1 MEVVIHIIVGDIG
14 LMKVVILDAKTLTN
28 DDIDFSVFDEL
39 GEVTIYDYTKYNQ
52 IAERIKDAEIILCNK
67 SIMNR
72 MTLKDA
78 KNVKYI
84 GLFATGY
91 NNVDIEYTNERN
103 ITVCNAGSYSTNA
116 VAQHVFAL
124 ILEHYNKVGEYNKFV
139 KDGGWIHSEKFSP
152 FKPMKEMD
160 GRTLGIVG
168 YGSIGKKVAKI
179 AQAFDMKVLAYNRS
193 PKKDESVRFVEMDEL
208 LEKSDI
214 VSIHC
219 PLNSDSEKMCN
230 KEFFEKMKDGA
241 LFINTSRGGVVD
253 EQALIDAVK
262 SKKISG
268 AGLDVV
274 AVEPMEKHEEILDI
288 DNIIITPHSAWAPVE
303 TRTRLVEIVK
313 NNIKKWVA
321 GDPVNVMK

>member
-1 MEVVIHIIVGDIG
+1 
-14 LMKVVILDAKTLTN
+14 MKVVILDAKTLTN
-28 DDIDFSVFDEL
+28 DDIDFSVFDEF

-230 KEFFEKMKDGA
+230 KEFFQKMKDGA

-321 GDPVNVMK
+321 GAPVNVIK

>member
-1 MEVVIHIIVGDIG
+1 
-14 LMKVVILDAKTLTN
+14 MKVVILDAKTLTN
-28 DDIDFSVFDEL
+28 DDIDFSVFDEF

-168 YGSIGKKVAKI
+168 YGSIGKKVVKI

-219 PLNSDSEKMCN
+219 PLNRDSEKMCN
-230 KEFFEKMKDGA
+230 KDFFSKMKDGA

-253 EQALIDAVK
+253 EPALIEAVK
-262 SKKISG
+262 SGKLSG

-274 AVEPMEKHEEILDI
+274 AVEPMEKHYDILDI

-303 TRTRLVEIVK
+303 TRTRLVEIVR

-321 GDPVNVMK
+321 GAPVNVIK

>member
-28 DDIDFSVFDEL
+28 DDIDFSVFDEF

-193 PKKDESVRFVEMDEL
+193 PKKDEGVRFVEMDEL

-219 PLNSDSEKMCN
+219 PLNRDSEKMCN
-230 KEFFEKMKDGA
+230 KDFFSKMKDGA

-303 TRTRLVEIVK
+303 TRTRLVEIVR

-321 GDPVNVMK
+321 GAPVNVIK

>member
-1 MEVVIHIIVGDIG
+1 
-14 LMKVVILDAKTLTN
+14 MKVVILDAKTLTN
-28 DDIDFSVFDEL
+28 DDIDFSVFDEF

-52 IAERIKDAEIILCNK
+52 IAERIKDAEIIVCNK

-321 GDPVNVMK
+321 GAPVNVIK

>member
-1 MEVVIHIIVGDIG
+1 
-14 LMKVVILDAKTLTN
+14 MKVVILDAKTLTN
-28 DDIDFSVFDEL
+28 DDIDFSVFDEF

-179 AQAFDMKVLAYNRS
+179 ARAFDMKVLAYNRS

-321 GDPVNVMK
+321 GAPVNVIK

>member
-1 MEVVIHIIVGDIG
+1 MEVVIHIIVGDSR

-28 DDIDFSVFDEL
+28 DDIDFSVFDEF

-193 PKKDESVRFVEMDEL
+193 PKKDEGVRFVEMDEL

-219 PLNSDSEKMCN
+219 PLNRDSEKMCN
-230 KEFFEKMKDGA
+230 KDFFSKMKDGA

-321 GDPVNVMK
+321 GAPVNVIK

>member
-1 MEVVIHIIVGDIG
+1 MEVVIHIIVGDSR

-28 DDIDFSVFDEL
+28 DDIDFSVFDEF

-124 ILEHYNKVGEYNKFV
+124 ILEHY
-139 KDGGWIHSEKFSP
+139 H
-152 FKPMKEMD
+152 
-160 GRTLGIVG
+160 
-168 YGSIGKKVAKI
+168 
-179 AQAFDMKVLAYNRS
+179 
-193 PKKDESVRFVEMDEL
+193 
-208 LEKSDI
+208 
-214 VSIHC
+214 H
-219 PLNSDSEKMCN
+219 LN
-230 KEFFEKMKDGA
+230 
-241 LFINTSRGGVVD
+241 
-253 EQALIDAVK
+253 Q
-262 SKKISG
+262 
-268 AGLDVV
+268 
-274 AVEPMEKHEEILDI
+274 
-288 DNIIITPHSAWAPVE
+288 
-303 TRTRLVEIVK
+303 
-313 NNIKKWVA
+313 
-321 GDPVNVMK
+321 

>member
-1 MEVVIHIIVGDIG
+1 
-14 LMKVVILDAKTLTN
+14 MKVVILDAKTLTN
-28 DDIDFSVFDEL
+28 DDIDFSVFDEF

-303 TRTRLVEIVK
+303 TRTRLVEFVK

-321 GDPVNVMK
+321 GAPVNVIK

>member
-1 MEVVIHIIVGDIG
+1 
-14 LMKVVILDAKTLTN
+14 MKVVILDAKTLTN
-28 DDIDFSVFDEL
+28 DDIDFSVFDEF

-274 AVEPMEKHEEILDI
+274 AVESMEKHEEILDI

-321 GDPVNVMK
+321 GAPVNVIK

>member
-1 MEVVIHIIVGDIG
+1 MR
-14 LMKVVILDAKTLTN
+14 VVILDAKTLTN
-28 DDIDFSVFDEL
+28 DDIDFSVFDEF
-39 GEVTIYDYTKYNQ
+39 GEVTIYDYTKYDE
-52 IAERIKDAEIILCNK
+52 IAERVKDSEIILCNK
-67 SIMNR
+67 CIMNKE
-72 MTLKDA
+72 TLKNA
-78 KNVKYI
+78 GNVKYI

-160 GRTLGIVG
+160 GRTLGIIG

-219 PLNSDSEKMCN
+219 PLNNDSEKMCN

-262 SKKISG
+262 FKKISG

-303 TRTRLVEIVK
+303 TRTRLAEIVK

-321 GDPVNVMK
+321 GDPVNVIK

>member
-1 MEVVIHIIVGDIG
+1 
-14 LMKVVILDAKTLTN
+14 MKVVILDAKTLTN
-28 DDIDFSVFDEL
+28 DDIDFSVFDEF

-230 KEFFEKMKDGA
+230 KEFFEKMKGGA

-321 GDPVNVMK
+321 GAPVNVIK

>member
-1 MEVVIHIIVGDIG
+1 MR
-14 LMKVVILDAKTLTN
+14 VVILDAKTLTN
-28 DDIDFSVFDEL
+28 DDIDFSVFDEF
-39 GEVTIYDYTKYNQ
+39 GEVTIYDYTKYDE
-52 IAERIKDAEIILCNK
+52 IAERVKDSEIILCNK
-67 SIMNR
+67 CIMNKE
-72 MTLKDA
+72 TLKNA
-78 KNVKYI
+78 GNVKYI

-219 PLNSDSEKMCN
+219 PLNNDSEKMCN

-321 GDPVNVMK
+321 GDPVNVKK

>member
-1 MEVVIHIIVGDIG
+1 
-14 LMKVVILDAKTLTN
+14 MKVVILDAKTLTN
-28 DDIDFSVFDEL
+28 DDIDFSVFDEF

-116 VAQHVFAL
+116 VTQHVFAL

-219 PLNSDSEKMCN
+219 PLNRDSEKMCN

-321 GDPVNVMK
+321 GAPVNVIK

>member
-1 MEVVIHIIVGDIG
+1 MR
-14 LMKVVILDAKTLTN
+14 VVILDAKTLTN
-28 DDIDFSVFDEL
+28 DDIDFSVFDEF
-39 GEVTIYDYTKYNQ
+39 GEVTIYDYTKYDE
-52 IAERIKDAEIILCNK
+52 IAERVKDSEIILCNK
-67 SIMNR
+67 CIMNKE
-72 MTLKDA
+72 TLKNA
-78 KNVKYI
+78 GNVKYI

-91 NNVDIEYTNERN
+91 NNVDIEYTNKRN

-124 ILEHYNKVGEYNKFV
+124 ILEHYNKGGEYNKFV

-230 KEFFEKMKDGA
+230 KEFFAKMKDGA

-262 SKKISG
+262 SKKVSG

-321 GDPVNVMK
+321 GDPVNVIK

>member
-1 MEVVIHIIVGDIG
+1 
-14 LMKVVILDAKTLTN
+14 MKVVILDAKTLTN
-28 DDIDFSVFDEL
+28 DDIDFSVFDEF

-103 ITVCNAGSYSTNA
+103 IMVCNAGSYSTNA

-193 PKKDESVRFVEMDEL
+193 PKKDEGVRFVEMDEL

-219 PLNSDSEKMCN
+219 PLNRDSEKMCN
-230 KEFFEKMKDGA
+230 KDFFSKMKDGA

-303 TRTRLVEIVK
+303 TRTRLVEIVR

-321 GDPVNVMK
+321 GAPVNVIK

>member
-1 MEVVIHIIVGDIG
+1 
-14 LMKVVILDAKTLTN
+14 MKVVILDAKTLTN
-28 DDIDFSVFDEL
+28 DDIDFSVFDEF

-274 AVEPMEKHEEILDI
+274 AVEPMEKDEEILDI

-321 GDPVNVMK
+321 GAPVNVIK

>member
-1 MEVVIHIIVGDIG
+1 
-14 LMKVVILDAKTLTN
+14 MKVVILDAKTLTN
-28 DDIDFSVFDEL
+28 DDIDFSVFDEF

-124 ILEHYNKVGEYNKFV
+124 ILGHYNKVGEYNKFV

-193 PKKDESVRFVEMDEL
+193 PKKDEGVRFVEMDEL

-219 PLNSDSEKMCN
+219 PLNRDSEKMCN
-230 KEFFEKMKDGA
+230 KDFFSKMKDGA

-253 EQALIDAVK
+253 EPALIEAVK
-262 SKKISG
+262 SGKLSG

-274 AVEPMEKHEEILDI
+274 AVEPMEKHYDILDI

-303 TRTRLVEIVK
+303 TRTRLVEIVR

-321 GDPVNVMK
+321 GAPVNVIK

>member
-1 MEVVIHIIVGDIG
+1 MR
-14 LMKVVILDAKTLTN
+14 VVILDAKTLTN
-28 DDIDFSVFDEL
+28 DDIDFSVFDEF
-39 GEVTIYDYTKYNQ
+39 GEVTIYDYTKYDE
-52 IAERIKDAEIILCNK
+52 IAERVKDSEIILCNK
-67 SIMNR
+67 CIMNKE
-72 MTLKDA
+72 TLKNA
-78 KNVKYI
+78 GNVKYI

-219 PLNSDSEKMCN
+219 PLNNDSEKMCN

-321 GDPVNVMK
+321 GDPVNVIK

>member
-1 MEVVIHIIVGDIG
+1 
-14 LMKVVILDAKTLTN
+14 MKVVILDAKTLTN
-28 DDIDFSVFDEL
+28 DDIDFSVFDEF

-78 KNVKYI
+78 RNVKYI

-160 GRTLGIVG
+160 GRTLGIIG

-193 PKKDESVRFVEMDEL
+193 PKKDEGVRFVEMDEL

-219 PLNSDSEKMCN
+219 PLNRDSEKMCN
-230 KEFFEKMKDGA
+230 KDFFSKMKDGA

-253 EQALIDAVK
+253 EPALIEAVK
-262 SKKISG
+262 SGKLSG

-274 AVEPMEKHEEILDI
+274 AVEPMEKHYDILDI

-321 GDPVNVMK
+321 GAPVNVIK

>member
-1 MEVVIHIIVGDIG
+1 
-14 LMKVVILDAKTLTN
+14 MKVVILDAKTLTN
-28 DDIDFSVFDEL
+28 DDIDFSVFDEF

-193 PKKDESVRFVEMDEL
+193 PKKDEGVRFVEMDEL

-219 PLNSDSEKMCN
+219 PLNRDSEKMCN
-230 KEFFEKMKDGA
+230 KDFFSKMKDGA

-253 EQALIDAVK
+253 EPALIEAVK

-274 AVEPMEKHEEILDI
+274 AVEPMEKHYDILDI

-303 TRTRLVEIVK
+303 TRTRLVEIVR

-321 GDPVNVMK
+321 GAPVNVIK

>member
-28 DDIDFSVFDEL
+28 DDIDFSVFDEF

-288 DNIIITPHSAWAPVE
+288 DNIIITPHSALAPVE

-321 GDPVNVMK
+321 GAPVNVIK

>member
-1 MEVVIHIIVGDIG
+1 M
-14 LMKVVILDAKTLTN
+14 
-28 DDIDFSVFDEL
+28 
-39 GEVTIYDYTKYNQ
+39 TIYDYTKYNQ

-219 PLNSDSEKMCN
+219 PLNRDSEKMCN
-230 KEFFEKMKDGA
+230 KDFFSKMKDGA

-321 GDPVNVMK
+321 GAPVNVIK

>member
-1 MEVVIHIIVGDIG
+1 
-14 LMKVVILDAKTLTN
+14 MKVVILDAKTLTN
-28 DDIDFSVFDEL
+28 DDIDFSVFDEF

-78 KNVKYI
+78 RNVKYI

-193 PKKDESVRFVEMDEL
+193 PKKDEGVRFVEMDEL

-219 PLNSDSEKMCN
+219 PLNRDSEKMCN
-230 KEFFEKMKDGA
+230 KDFFSKMKDGA

-253 EQALIDAVK
+253 EQALIDDVK

-321 GDPVNVMK
+321 GAPVNVIK

>member
-28 DDIDFSVFDEL
+28 DDIDFSVFDEF

-179 AQAFDMKVLAYNRS
+179 AQAFDMKALAYNRS

-321 GDPVNVMK
+321 GAPVNVIK

>member
-1 MEVVIHIIVGDIG
+1 
-14 LMKVVILDAKTLTN
+14 MKVVILDAKTLTN
-28 DDIDFSVFDEL
+28 DDIDFSVFDEF

-193 PKKDESVRFVEMDEL
+193 PKKDEGVRFVEMDEL

-219 PLNSDSEKMCN
+219 PLNRDSEKMCN
-230 KEFFEKMKDGA
+230 KDFFSKMKDGA

-253 EQALIDAVK
+253 EPALIEAVK
-262 SKKISG
+262 SGKLSG

-274 AVEPMEKHEEILDI
+274 AVEPMEKHYDILDI

-303 TRTRLVEIVK
+303 TRTRLVEIVR

-321 GDPVNVMK
+321 GAPVKVLKEDTNTYI

>member
-1 MEVVIHIIVGDIG
+1 MR
-14 LMKVVILDAKTLTN
+14 VVILDAKTLTN
-28 DDIDFSVFDEL
+28 DDIDFSVFDEF
-39 GEVTIYDYTKYNQ
+39 GEVTIYDYTKYDE
-52 IAERIKDAEIILCNK
+52 IAERVKDSEIILCNK
-67 SIMNR
+67 CIMNKE
-72 MTLKDA
+72 TLKNA
-78 KNVKYI
+78 GNVKYI

-179 AQAFDMKVLAYNRS
+179 AQAFDMMVLAYNRS

-321 GDPVNVMK
+321 GDPVNVIK

>member
-1 MEVVIHIIVGDIG
+1 
-14 LMKVVILDAKTLTN
+14 MKVVILDAKTLTN
-28 DDIDFSVFDEL
+28 DDIDFSVFDEF

-72 MTLKDA
+72 MTLNDA
-78 KNVKYI
+78 RNVKYI

-321 GDPVNVMK
+321 GAPVNVIK

>member
-1 MEVVIHIIVGDIG
+1 
-14 LMKVVILDAKTLTN
+14 MKVVILDAKTLTN
-28 DDIDFSVFDEL
+28 DDIDFSVFDEF

-52 IAERIKDAEIILCNK
+52 IAERIKDAEIILYNK

-321 GDPVNVMK
+321 GAPVNVIK

>member
-1 MEVVIHIIVGDIG
+1 
-14 LMKVVILDAKTLTN
+14 MKVVILDAKTLTN
-28 DDIDFSVFDEL
+28 DDIDFSVFDEF

-219 PLNSDSEKMCN
+219 PLNRDSEKMCN
-230 KEFFEKMKDGA
+230 KDFFSKMKDGA

-321 GDPVNVMK
+321 GAPVNVIK

>member
-1 MEVVIHIIVGDIG
+1 MEVVIHIIVGDSR

-28 DDIDFSVFDEL
+28 DDIDFSVFDEF

-219 PLNSDSEKMCN
+219 PLNRDSEKMCN
-230 KEFFEKMKDGA
+230 KDFFSKMKDGA

-253 EQALIDAVK
+253 EPALIEAVK
-262 SKKISG
+262 SGKLSG

-274 AVEPMEKHEEILDI
+274 AVEPMEKHYDILDI

-303 TRTRLVEIVK
+303 TRTRLVEIVR

-321 GDPVNVMK
+321 GAPVNVIK

>member
-1 MEVVIHIIVGDIG
+1 
-14 LMKVVILDAKTLTN
+14 MKVVILDAKTLTN
-28 DDIDFSVFDEL
+28 DDIDFSAFDEF

-67 SIMNR
+67 SIMHR

-321 GDPVNVMK
+321 GDPVNVIK

>member
-1 MEVVIHIIVGDIG
+1 MEVVIHIIVGDSRLI
-14 LMKVVILDAKTLTN
+14 KVVILDAKTLTN
-28 DDIDFSVFDEL
+28 DDIDFSVFDEF

-193 PKKDESVRFVEMDEL
+193 PKKDEGVRFVEMDEL

-219 PLNSDSEKMCN
+219 PLNRDSEKMCN
-230 KEFFEKMKDGA
+230 KDFFSKMKDGA

-253 EQALIDAVK
+253 EPALIDAVK

-321 GDPVNVMK
+321 GAPVNVIK

>member
-1 MEVVIHIIVGDIG
+1 
-14 LMKVVILDAKTLTN
+14 MKVVILDAKTLTN
-28 DDIDFSVFDEL
+28 DDIDFSVFDEF

-52 IAERIKDAEIILCNK
+52 IAERIKEAEIILCNK

-78 KNVKYI
+78 RNVKYI

-160 GRTLGIVG
+160 GRTLGIIG

-193 PKKDESVRFVEMDEL
+193 PKKDEGVRFVEMDEL

-219 PLNSDSEKMCN
+219 PLNRDSEKMCN
-230 KEFFEKMKDGA
+230 KDFFSKMKDGA

-253 EQALIDAVK
+253 EPALIEAVK
-262 SKKISG
+262 SGKLSG

-274 AVEPMEKHEEILDI
+274 AVEPMEKHYDILDI

-303 TRTRLVEIVK
+303 TRTRLVEIVR

-321 GDPVNVMK
+321 GAPVNVIK

>member
-1 MEVVIHIIVGDIG
+1 
-14 LMKVVILDAKTLTN
+14 MKVVILDAKTLTK
-28 DDIDFSVFDEL
+28 DDIDFSVFDEF

-321 GDPVNVMK
+321 GAPVNVIK

>member
-1 MEVVIHIIVGDIG
+1 MR
-14 LMKVVILDAKTLTN
+14 VVILDAKTLTN
-28 DDIDFSVFDEL
+28 DDIDFSVFDEF
-39 GEVTIYDYTKYNQ
+39 GEVTIYDYTKYDE
-52 IAERIKDAEIILCNK
+52 IAERVKDSEIILCNK
-67 SIMNR
+67 CIMNKE
-72 MTLKDA
+72 TLKNA
-78 KNVKYI
+78 GNVKYI

-288 DNIIITPHSAWAPVE
+288 DNIIITSHSAWAPVE

-321 GDPVNVMK
+321 GDPVNVIK

>member
-1 MEVVIHIIVGDIG
+1 
-14 LMKVVILDAKTLTN
+14 MKVVILDAKTLTN
-28 DDIDFSVFDEL
+28 DDIDFSVFDEF

-313 NNIKKWVA
+313 NNINK
-321 GDPVNVMK
+321 

>member
-1 MEVVIHIIVGDIG
+1 
-14 LMKVVILDAKTLTN
+14 MKVVILDAKTLTN
-28 DDIDFSVFDEL
+28 DDIDFSVFDEF

-84 GLFATGY
+84 GLLATGY

-321 GDPVNVMK
+321 GAPVNVIK